1 MELLAY
7 LGTNLYLG
15 AGLAADVYAA
25 TVVTCRDLQGER
37 LDRWVRLN
45 TLTHTVFPLL
55 GMLLVVVGIAAW
67 APLEGALFLGGAVL
81 LGAFLWGLV
90 AEQAG
95 LRAGREP
102 ASGEDDDEP
111 PARATT
117 GPAGADPMLP
127 LVLGVSLD
135 AINSGFAK
143 AADTRDWGLVP
154 LLLSFPLVGLVVGLT
169 ARLGARHGKA
179 LLAAALRG
187 SADEARTRFVR
198 LELRAFALELG
209 VLGYFFWRSLGSSV
223 AAFGGP
229 TAAGSRLAAVALAA
243 LTLGTVLAALAPRL
257 RHRQEHAAGEL
268 FERRDRQRRAK

>member
-25 TVVTCRDLQGER
+25 TVATCRNLQGER

-95 LRAGREP
+95 LCARREP
-102 ASGEDDDEP
+102 APGEGDEAP
-111 PARATT
+111 ERATT
-117 GPAGADPMLP
+117 GLSGADPMLP

-135 AINSGFAK
+135 AVNSGFAK
-143 AADTRDWGLVP
+143 AADTRDWSLVP

-187 SADEARTRFVR
+187 SADEARARFVR

-229 TAAGSRLAAVALAA
+229 SAAGSRLAAVALAA
-243 LTLGTVLAALAPRL
+243 LTLGAVLATLGPRL
-257 RHRQEHAAGEL
+257 SRRQERAAVEL
-268 FERRDRQRRAK
+268 FERQPER